1 LDIDFDA
8 DDFFNQFDESKP
20 KAPEPKKVEK
30 PVEQKTTTAESE
42 FVLLEKPKPNEE
54 KSKPESPEDVS
65 EKYEKLVKS
74 GATQISSDMMFG
86 TDGQQKQKS
95 ERWNS
100 AQVMDSLENKYYD
113 IRESIGSK

>member
-1 LDIDFDA
+1 MDIDFDA

-20 KAPEPKKVEK
+20 KAPEPKKIEK
-30 PVEQKTTTAESE
+30 PVEKKTTNA
-42 FVLLEKPKPNEE
+42 EKPKPNKEQ
-54 KSKPESPEDVS
+54 SQPESPEDVS

-86 TDGQQKQKS
+86 ENGQQKQKS